1 MLDHQGRAFFI
12 LRQGASPE
20 RLLTMAAYSTLE
32 RLGQFRMADPGL
44 EQRRGEEVL
53 RFGLALGGG
62 GLKGLAHIGVLQ
74 VLVENELF
82 PSYIAGTSAGS
93 IVAALYA
100 SGISPLKMEE
110 IVISLAPRDYIDYN
124 ITGLIKYIMG
134 LILPQYDYTL
144 EGLIVGEKI
153 ENLVYEWTGGKRI
166 GEVDLP
172 TAIIAC
178 DIDSGQKIIF
188 TNEALVKAEGQI
200 IISNVLLSEAV
211 RSSISIP
218 VTFVPREF
226 RGMKMVDGGLKDI
239 VPAMVTRSMGAEY
252 VLGINLGKENYATD
266 VSGIPQIIGR
276 TLDILIYETSATE
289 EDFFTDMLLH
299 PDVQDVGLTDLK
311 EAAKI
316 IRAGRRVMRENLAQ
330 LKQQLGY
337 SQVTQDSPS
346 TYTRR
351 KET

>member
-1 MLDHQGRAFFI
+1 M
-12 LRQGASPE
+12 
-20 RLLTMAAYSTLE
+20 
-32 RLGQFRMADPGL
+32 
-44 EQRRGEEVL
+44 EQERGEAVL

-74 VLVENELF
+74 VLVENKLF
-82 PSYIAGTSAGS
+82 PDYIAGASAGS

-100 SGISPLKMEE
+100 SGVSPLKMQE
-110 IVISLAPRDYIDYN
+110 IVTSLTPHDYIDYN
-124 ITGLIKYIMG
+124 ITGLIKYVLG
-134 LILPQYDYTL
+134 LLLPKYDYTL
-144 EGLIVGEKI
+144 DGLIVGEKI
-153 ENLVYEWTGGKRI
+153 ENLIYEWTEGKRI
-166 GEVDLP
+166 GEADLP

-188 TNEALVKAEGQI
+188 TNQALVKSEGQMV
-200 IISNVLLSEAV
+200 ISNVRLSEAV

-218 VTFVPREF
+218 VTFVPKDF

-239 VPAMVTRSMGAEY
+239 VPAMVTRSLGAEY

-266 VSGIPQIIGR
+266 VAGIPQIIGR

-289 EDFFTDMLLH
+289 EEYFADMLLH
-299 PDVQDVGLTDLK
+299 PEVPDVGLTDLK
-311 EAAKI
+311 EASKI
-316 IRAGRRVMRENLAQ
+316 IRAGRKVMRENLSQ

-337 SQVTQDSPS
+337 DQVTHNSPS

>member
-1 MLDHQGRAFFI
+1 MKQG
-12 LRQGASPE
+12 
-20 RLLTMAAYSTLE
+20 
-32 RLGQFRMADPGL
+32 
-44 EQRRGEEVL
+44 RGEEVL

-74 VLVENELF
+74 VLVENKLF
-82 PSYIAGTSAGS
+82 PDYIAGTSAGS

-100 SGISPLKMEE
+100 SGVSPLKMQE
-110 IVISLAPRDYIDYN
+110 IVTSLTPHDYIDYN
-124 ITGLIKYIMG
+124 ITGLIKYVLG
-134 LILPQYDYTL
+134 LLLPKYDYTL
-144 EGLIVGEKI
+144 DGLIVGKKI

-166 GEVDLP
+166 GEADLP

-188 TNEALVKAEGQI
+188 TNQALVKPEGQMV
-200 IISNVLLSEAV
+200 ISNVRLSEAV

-218 VTFVPREF
+218 VTFVPKDF
-226 RGMKMVDGGLKDI
+226 RSMKMVDGGLKDI
-239 VPAMVTRSMGAEY
+239 VPAMITRSMGAEY

-289 EDFFTDMLLH
+289 EKFFADMLLH
-299 PDVQDVGLTDLK
+299 PDVPGVGLTDLK
-311 EAAKI
+311 EAGKI
-316 IRAGRRVMRENLAQ
+316 IRAGRKVMRENLSQ

-337 SQVTQDSPS
+337 DPVTHNSPS

>member
-1 MLDHQGRAFFI
+1 MINAGLKQGR
-12 LRQGASPE
+12 G
-20 RLLTMAAYSTLE
+20 
-32 RLGQFRMADPGL
+32 D
-44 EQRRGEEVL
+44 EVL

-74 VLVENELF
+74 VLAENELF
-82 PSYIAGTSAGS
+82 PDCIAGTSAGS

-100 SGISPLKMEE
+100 SGISPIKMEE
-110 IVISLAPRDYIDYN
+110 IVTSLAPHDYIDYN
-124 ITGLIKYIMG
+124 ITGLIKYVLG
-134 LILPQYDYTL
+134 LLLPKYDYSL
-144 EGLIVGEKI
+144 DGLIVGEKI
-153 ENLVYEWTGGKRI
+153 ENLVYEWTGGKKI
-166 GEVDLP
+166 GEAGLP

-188 TNEALVKAEGQI
+188 TNQALVKPEGQM
-200 IISNVLLSEAV
+200 IISNVRLSEAV

-218 VTFVPREF
+218 VTFVPKEF

-252 VLGINLGKENYATD
+252 VLGINLGIENYATD

-289 EDFFTDMLLH
+289 EDFFADMLLH
-299 PDVQDVGLTDLK
+299 PEVPDVGLTDLK

-316 IRAGRRVMRENLAQ
+316 IRAGRRVMRENLSQ

-337 SQVTQDSPS
+337 DQVTQNSPS